1 MSYTELHV
9 GKLQKIDLGLKFI
22 DQYLEEQGIEY
33 DKDERHVVDDKG
45 NILYFIKDGILYK
58 NVVVRAGESE
68 EYLSHGTIDEDGN
81 IDYVIQFYNGGT
93 WEGEMLED
101 LVDELNNK

>member
-22 DQYLEEQGIEY
+22 DQYLEEQGIQY
-33 DKDERHVVDDKG
+33 DKDETHVTDAKG
-45 NILYFIKDGILYK
+45 NILYFIKDGIIYK
-58 NVVVRAGESE
+58 NIVTTAGENE
-68 EYLSHGTIDEDGN
+68 GYLSHGTLDEEGN

-101 LVDELNNK
+101 LVNKLNK